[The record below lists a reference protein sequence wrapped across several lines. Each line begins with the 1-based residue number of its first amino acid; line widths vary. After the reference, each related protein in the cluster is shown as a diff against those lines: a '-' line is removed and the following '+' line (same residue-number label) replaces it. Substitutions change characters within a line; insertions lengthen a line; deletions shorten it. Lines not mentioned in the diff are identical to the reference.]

1 MSYVESNVE
10 LLETETEFG
19 ILRSN
24 GQVSSRNVLE
34 WVERRLILLTIDE
47 NIFLEI
53 EMFLTSDELFIG
65 IEDEDL
71 CNIKLWLTKTGFLE
85 NNLMIIRIELPL

>member
-1 MSYVESNVE
+1 
-10 LLETETEFG
+10 
-19 ILRSN
+19 
-24 GQVSSRNVLE
+24 
-34 WVERRLILLTIDE
+34 
-47 NIFLEI
+47 
-53 EMFLTSDELFIG
+53 MFLTSDELFIG